1 MRKYPF
7 RILRHAI
14 LMVGRTLKSY
24 VLLSVTIILSFSL
37 LLGYLVWIDS
47 SIYNSYKDIFSKD
60 RNVVV
65 VYDQLLKNVSF
76 SQLLKEK
83 AADHGCLSI
92 LSFENAIFG
101 SIHSKNSMLQ
111 LENGKTLEPIETC
124 AISVPPHAWCLYSV
138 GGTELYVTWIDG
150 NDHND
155 FHLKSGEVLVDER
168 LYTIFSIKEKN
179 NKFSLSLSGYHDSA
193 GNLVNQPF
201 AGDFTVV
208 GIIHSNE
215 PLEIKERESPSNSV
229 YLCCETAPSIA
240 FSSVDFNCAAFPQMN
255 WYSPTAVFYSPAP
268 EQVDALLR
276 SAGITANIDAVYI
289 KQDNALEIIQN
300 KVKLKMVI
308 TIALLVIL
316 GINLYSCFLNALNDR
331 KFEVG
336 VRRALGASKW
346 SIVRQFL
353 YESLLVMI
361 TNIIIAVWLV
371 LTAAIIYK
379 VIIECTSNEVGEF
392 ITYTLSISLYS
403 VAMFAVCSL
412 TLTVVFSLIFAY
424 KTTQVKIVDYLKAE

>member
-1 MRKYPF
+1 
-7 RILRHAI
+7 
-14 LMVGRTLKSY
+14 
-24 VLLSVTIILSFSL
+24 
-37 LLGYLVWIDS
+37 
-47 SIYNSYKDIFSKD
+47 
-60 RNVVV
+60 
-65 VYDQLLKNVSF
+65 
-76 SQLLKEK
+76 
-83 AADHGCLSI
+83 
-92 LSFENAIFG
+92 
-101 SIHSKNSMLQ
+101 
-111 LENGKTLEPIETC
+111 
-124 AISVPPHAWCLYSV
+124 
-138 GGTELYVTWIDG
+138 
-150 NDHND
+150 
-155 FHLKSGEVLVDER
+155 
-168 LYTIFSIKEKN
+168 
-179 NKFSLSLSGYHDSA
+179 
-193 GNLVNQPF
+193 
-201 AGDFTVV
+201 
-208 GIIHSNE
+208 
-215 PLEIKERESPSNSV
+215 
-229 YLCCETAPSIA
+229 
-240 FSSVDFNCAAFPQMN
+240 
-255 WYSPTAVFYSPAP
+255 
-268 EQVDALLR
+268 
-276 SAGITANIDAVYI
+276 
-289 KQDNALEIIQN
+289 
-300 KVKLKMVI
+300 MVI